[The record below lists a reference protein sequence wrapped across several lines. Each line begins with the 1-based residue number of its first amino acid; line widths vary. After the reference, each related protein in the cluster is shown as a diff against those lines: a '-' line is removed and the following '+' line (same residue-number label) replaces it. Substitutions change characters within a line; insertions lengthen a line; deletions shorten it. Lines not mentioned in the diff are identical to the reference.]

1 MKLNL
6 FEKLILK
13 IFSKTFD
20 KVYKQGLT
28 DCFNFMVAPAQSYKW
43 LYENTKEK
51 SIEYRRQKRTRRSGS
66 FYIEIHILWKINS
79 VENMIFYTPF
89 LHPFKRKM
97 GCKMEMV
104 ENDFIKISK

>member
-28 DCFNFMVAPAQSYKW
+28 DSLNFMVAPAQSYKW
-43 LYENTKEK
+43 LYRNTKDK
-51 SIEYRRQKRTRRSGS
+51 SIEYRR
-66 FYIEIHILWKINS
+66 
-79 VENMIFYTPF
+79 
-89 LHPFKRKM
+89 
-97 GCKMEMV
+97 
-104 ENDFIKISK
+104 